1 MKKGGLGRG
10 LSALIPD
17 GGVVSDSGR
26 IVDGPETTYVEANPG
41 DEVTSVSKEQ
51 GAEGVAGD
59 ARLEVVAIS
68 DIEPNRYQPRRVFDD
83 EKMAELTGSIREI
96 GVLQPIL
103 VRRTEGGYEL
113 VAGERRWRAA
123 RRAGL
128 VTIPALV
135 RDAGDRE
142 SLEQAIVENVHRDD
156 LNPIEEAAAF
166 HRLMDDFGLTQHQ
179 VAVRVGRSRPAVA
192 NALRLLHLP
201 DSVQQMIMDGVL
213 GAGHARA
220 LAGLGDR
227 QLVERLANRVADD
240 GLSVRQVED
249 LVRSLDEVE
258 DLVVEPIND
267 PVPTRDAGILEVE
280 RTLGDRFDTK
290 VRVITRGRKGRI
302 VVEYADREDL
312 QRLFDLMGG

>member
-10 LSALIPD
+10 LSALIPES
-17 GGVVSDSGR
+17 GVASDSDW
-26 IVDGPETTYVEANPG
+26 IPDSPEVNYSEANPG
-41 DEVTSVSKEQ
+41 DEAISVSRELV
-51 GAEGVAGD
+51 ADGVAGD
-59 ARLEVVAIS
+59 ARLEVVGIS

-83 EKMAELTGSIREI
+83 EKMAELTESIREL
-96 GVLQPIL
+96 GVLQPVL
-103 VRRTEGGYEL
+103 VRQTEEGYEL

-123 RRAGL
+123 QHAGL
-128 VTIPALV
+128 VTIPAIV

-166 HRLMDDFGLTQHQ
+166 YRLMDDFGLTQHQ
-179 VAVRVGRSRPAVA
+179 VAVRVGRSRPSVA
-192 NALRLLHLP
+192 NALRLLQLP
-201 DSVQQMIMDGVL
+201 DGVQQMIMEGAL

-227 QLVERLANRVADD
+227 ELVERLAARVVDD

-249 LVRSLDEVE
+249 LVRSLDEVQ
-258 DLVVEPIND
+258 DPVVEPVYD
-267 PVPTRDAGILEVE
+267 PLPMRDAGILEVE

-290 VRVITRGRKGRI
+290 VRVVTRGRKGRI
-302 VVEYADREDL
+302 MVEYADREDL
-312 QRLFDLMGG
+312 QRLFELMGG